1 MKGKAGRVKGEAE
14 EGMRSP
20 TFNTVDNHR
29 GLESPKGW
37 ATEDSHG
44 AQRQEGYVTGNM
56 AGDPGRVQDIRV
68 QLDWTGYRAW
78 GRVPGG
84 LVPGHWREASEAC
97 FPPSMPLGFQETTIT
112 LTASSTSGTRGPGS
126 SRPTRPSPLRAPTT
140 GSSSRWGPMP
150 FWPWPTPSTAHP
162 RGCSPTCTCG
172 WAAPSSS
179 SSPSW

>member
-112 LTASSTSGTRGPGS
+112 LTASST
-126 SRPTRPSPLRAPTT
+126 
-140 GSSSRWGPMP
+140 
-150 FWPWPTPSTAHP
+150 
-162 RGCSPTCTCG
+162 
-172 WAAPSSS
+172 
-179 SSPSW
+179 